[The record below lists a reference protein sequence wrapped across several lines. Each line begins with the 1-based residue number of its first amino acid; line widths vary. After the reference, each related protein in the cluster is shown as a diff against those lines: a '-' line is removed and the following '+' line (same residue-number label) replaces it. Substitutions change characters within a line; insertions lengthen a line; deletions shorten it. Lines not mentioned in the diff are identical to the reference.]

1 MPSLNT
7 TNPVHQAGELRG
19 IIRSDEEVQVIC
31 HQTHRIKLVRDFGLC
46 PGEHCQQ
53 HIPSQS
59 FSNQKLTAIAPQRDV
74 KRMPLRQLAWFAGH
88 LECEGI
94 LAFTLLL
101 YLLVSWHT
109 PAGFD

>member
-1 MPSLNT
+1 M
-7 TNPVHQAGELRG
+7 HFQAHP
-19 IIRSDEEVQVIC
+19 IQ
-31 HQTHRIKLVRDFGLC
+31 LVRHLGLC
-46 PGEHCQQ
+46 LGEHCQQ

-101 YLLVSWHT
+101 YLLVSSGIQF
-109 PAGFD
+109 GFD